1 MLNCKQIL
9 TAILVKRRK
18 GMTFLADYKTMYCRL
33 CRAADDA
40 VSMIEDDTQNAE
52 AAAALLREALLDAE
66 ALFLEAN

>member
-1 MLNCKQIL
+1 
-9 TAILVKRRK
+9 
-18 GMTFLADYKTMYCRL
+18 MTFLADYKTMYCRL

-40 VSMIEDDTQNAE
+40 VSMIEEDTQNAE